1 MRAADDRSEAVPASG
16 LQRYFRDARSWDQ
29 DRIRTALRST
39 RIAWSIA
46 AIASLLAAA
55 SIFAVAALTP
65 LKTVVPYVI
74 RVNQTTGAVDVQTAL
89 TQRPM
94 RYDEAVTKYF
104 LAQYVRTRESW
115 IPAAAEEN
123 FRFVTILSQP
133 TEQQRWARFYSSNNG
148 ASPQNVWGKNAVVQA
163 RVRNIA
169 FINDRVANVRFTR
182 TVQTETDTQN
192 SDWIATITFAY
203 ANAPMAEGDRYRN
216 PLGFQV
222 ENYRAD
228 PEVIR

>member
-1 MRAADDRSEAVPASG
+1 MQAADERAEAVPASG
-16 LQRYFRDARSWDQ
+16 LTRYFHDARSWDQ
-29 DRIRTALRST
+29 DRIRSALRSA
-39 RIAWSIA
+39 RIAWVAAGIA
-46 AIASLLAAA
+46 TVLAGA

-74 RVNQTTGAVDVQTAL
+74 RVNETTGAVDVQTAL

-123 FRFVTILSQP
+123 FRSVTILSQP
-133 TEQQRWARFYSSNNG
+133 SEQQRWARFYSSNNA
-148 ASPQNVWGKNAVVQA
+148 ASPQNAWGKNAVVQA

-182 TVQTETDTQN
+182 IVQTETDTQS
-192 SDWIATITFAY
+192 SDWIATVTFAY

-228 PEVIR
+228 PEVVR

>member
-1 MRAADDRSEAVPASG
+1 M
-16 LQRYFRDARSWDQ
+16 
-29 DRIRTALRST
+29 IRRPPRST
-39 RIAWSIA
+39 RTDTLFPYTTLFRSIAWTVA
-46 AIASLLAAA
+46 AATSVLAAA
-55 SIFAVAALTP
+55 SIFAVAALAP

-133 TEQQRWARFYSSNNG
+133 AEQRS
-148 ASPQNVWGKNAVVQA
+148 
-163 RVRNIA
+163 
-169 FINDRVANVRFTR
+169 
-182 TVQTETDTQN
+182 E
-192 SDWIATITFAY
+192 
-203 ANAPMAEGDRYRN
+203 E
-216 PLGFQV
+216 
-222 ENYRAD
+222 
-228 PEVIR
+228 

>member
-1 MRAADDRSEAVPASG
+1 MRVADDHAEAVPAAG
-16 LQRYFRDARSWDQ
+16 LQRYFGNARTWDQ
-29 DRIRTALRST
+29 DRNRSALRSS
-39 RIAWSIA
+39 RIAWGVAAVASI
-46 AIASLLAAA
+46 LAAA

-89 TQRPM
+89 TERPM

-123 FRFVTILSQP
+123 FRSVTILSQP
-133 TEQQRWARFYSSNNG
+133 AEQQRWARYFSNNNG
-148 ASPQNVWGKNAVVQA
+148 SSPQNIWGKNTVVQA

-169 FINDRVANVRFTR
+169 FINDRVANIRFTR
-182 TVQTETDTQN
+182 LIQTETDTQS
-192 SDWIATITFAY
+192 SDWIATVTFTY
-203 ANAPMAEGDRYRN
+203 ANAPMSEGDRYRN

-222 ENYRAD
+222 ENYRSD
-228 PEVIR
+228 PEVTR